1 MLAEQ
6 VSLDLIY
13 SVLGFS
19 SENEAMYWMVGTFL
33 CEPTPFNPRHP
44 RLQPHASRLQPHA
57 SCPQPHAHV
66 PSPQP
71 VSEL

>member
-1 MLAEQ
+1 MRTRAVLAEQ

-33 CEPTPFNPRHP
+33 CEPTPFNPRH
-44 RLQPHASRLQPHA
+44 SRLQPHA